1 MKLEVK
7 LKKCGSKKIFWSEAE
22 ARSEAG
28 KTGAWKKFQSEV
40 EVKLEKT
47 RSEKK
52 FQSEVKQG
60 FSGRNFKVKQASLL
74 HPLPPLTAYFY
85 IHQVV
90 NLHDV
95 LTFYKH
101 TK

>member
-7 LKKCGSKKIFWSEAE
+7 LKKCGSKKYFEVKLKPE
-22 ARSEAG
+22 VKLE
-28 KTGAWKKFQSEV
+28 KPVLEKKFQSEV
-40 EVKLEKT
+40 EVKLEKI

-74 HPLPPLTAYFY
+74 HPPPYAL
-85 IHQVV
+85 
-90 NLHDV
+90 L
-95 LTFYKH
+95 
-101 TK
+101 